1 MESKPLSAPVYLG
14 IDLGTQ
20 SVRVIAVTHDGLIEA
35 SATERLEKRQPGL
48 RHEQAPDSWWQA
60 TRLCLRAVMQQLGPH
75 PHIEGLA
82 VDATSGTITLVD
94 ALGRPLTAGLMY
106 DDGRARDEAAEANA
120 AGETLWR
127 QMSYR
132 MQASW
137 ALPKLMWL
145 LRHTDV
151 PADAQLAHQ
160 NDVINAHLAGRR
172 LAADSSHA
180 LKTGYDL
187 IRKQW
192 PYAIF
197 EALRIPSTLLPEVVS
212 PGIQIGESGH
222 EAAAETGLPLGTPI
236 FSGMTDGCAA
246 QIASGATAPGS
257 WNTVIGTTLVVKGVT
272 RELLHDPLGVVY
284 SHRSID
290 GLWLPGGASST
301 GAAAIAAEFDASDLE
316 RLNHGAIHAKPART
330 VVYPLVGM
338 GERFPFAVPEAHGF
352 TLVPSDS
359 APISIEMR
367 YRAILQGLAMLERL
381 SFDSLKQ
388 LGAETDGRFSVSGGA
403 VNSEALNQIR
413 ADVLERELLIPAVTE
428 GAFGM
433 AVLVAAA
440 QSSMPIATERM
451 TRIARTVTPRRP
463 FNQYAAQY
471 GQFVDEL
478 SRRGW
483 LPPQLHAAART
494 NL

>member
-1 MESKPLSAPVYLG
+1 
-14 IDLGTQ
+14 
-20 SVRVIAVTHDGLIEA
+20 
-35 SATERLEKRQPGL
+35 
-48 RHEQAPDSWWQA
+48 
-60 TRLCLRAVMQQLGPH
+60 
-75 PHIEGLA
+75 
-82 VDATSGTITLVD
+82 
-94 ALGRPLTAGLMY
+94 
-106 DDGRARDEAAEANA
+106 
-120 AGETLWR
+120 
-127 QMSYR
+127 MSYK

-151 PADAQLAHQ
+151 PAGAQLAHQ

-197 EALRIPSTLLPEVVS
+197 EALRIPSALLPEVVS
-212 PGIQIGESGH
+212 PGIQIGESSH
-222 EAAAETGLPLGTPI
+222 ETAAETGLPHGTPI

-246 QIASGATAPGS
+246 QIASGATAAGS

-301 GAAAIAAEFDASDLE
+301 GAAAIAAEFGASDLK
-316 RLNHGAIHAKPART
+316 RLNHSALSAEPTRT
-330 VVYPLVGM
+330 VVYPLIGV

-352 TLVPSDS
+352 TLAPSDS

-367 YRAILQGLAMLERL
+367 YRAILQGIAMLERL

-388 LGAETDGRFSVSGGA
+388 LGAGTDGRFSISGGA

-413 ADVLERELLIPAVTE
+413 ADVLEHELLIPAVTE

-463 FNQYAAQY
+463 FSQYATQY

-483 LPPQLHAAART
+483 LPPQLHAAARM